1 MKALARRGE
10 AHEKLEHYEEAI
22 AGKFGFNIIVKTI
35 ILLLNLIIFSLFRWI
50 SWIT

>member
-22 AGKFGFNIIVKTI
+22 AGKFGFNIIVITI
-35 ILLLNLIIFSLFRWI
+35 IYIINC
-50 SWIT
+50 